1 MKVDIQRVSVETVVD
16 KYIQDIKKDPKR
28 AIRNLIDFGAQFS
41 KGRFQKQFFQLSRRL
56 MDDEKNKYYN
66 LGKKLVMK
74 VDAEKIKGF
83 GINMGL
89 HAFTRGAGE
98 IRAREKK
105 EGYNIPWSLAL
116 HIGSGGLL
124 TPQRVDRL
132 IQEGMAEG
140 IYAYHMFVEVAAAP
154 LHELMEV
161 MARFEHCAFIVHVSP
176 VLVNPENVGDFSALK
191 NTAFSVYLGEDTGR
205 AIGLLSENRCVCSLT
220 VLYDEKEAE
229 KIVNREFLSLP
240 FLQHCI
246 FAVFAAKRDCPLPQ
260 SERVRETVRSIRDS
274 GNPPLFLVD
283 FYSDC
288 LYVDEIISDDMCFL
302 GIRPDGTVTRCID
315 LREVSTGQSLAGKTL
330 HEILQRH
337 KPKVRSQNERL
348 AENFATQKAALRD

>member
-16 KYIQDIKKDPKR
+16 KYIRDIKKDPKR

-41 KGRFQKQFFQLSRRL
+41 KGRFQKQFFHLSRRL
-56 MDDEKNKYYN
+56 MDDENSKYYD
-66 LGKKLVMK
+66 LGKKLVMS

-105 EGYNIPWSLAL
+105 EGYNIPWSLTL
-116 HIGSGGLL
+116 HLRSDGLL
-124 TPQRVDRL
+124 TPHRVDQL
-132 IQEGMAEG
+132 INEGMAEG
-140 IYAYHMFVEVAAAP
+140 IYAYHMFVEDTVAP
-154 LHELMEV
+154 QRELMEV
-161 MARFEHCAFIVHVSP
+161 MARFERCAFIVHIP
-176 VLVNPENVGDFSALK
+176 PELVKPENAEDFAALK
-191 NTAFSVYLGEDTGR
+191 NAAFSVYLAEDTGR
-205 AIGLLSENRCVCSLT
+205 AIGLLSENRCMCSMT
-220 VLYDEKEAE
+220 VLYDEREAE

-246 FAVFAAKRDCPLPQ
+246 FAVFAAKGDCPLSQ

-302 GIRPDGTVTRCID
+302 GIQPDGAVTRCTD
-315 LREVSTGQSLAGKTL
+315 LREAPTEQSLDTKTL

-337 KPKVRSQNERL
+337 KPKEQVIG
-348 AENFATQKAALRD
+348 KGY